1 MTGLQHIMS
10 HQPPMVFL
18 DEVVESRHEG
28 LTAVV
33 RIRDG
38 IPFYAADRGVPAWVG
53 IEYMAQ
59 SIAALAGIRA
69 RNAGE
74 DVPLGLIIGCRKY
87 VSTTAA
93 FAPGSEL
100 RISVE
105 ELIADRATYEQP
117 HQLSVG
123 VRDVWVN
130 GTRVLAGGEFTG
142 AYPGRPV
149 YGPGRNA

>member
-1 MTGLQHIMS
+1 MTGLQHIMR

-105 ELIADRATYEQP
+105 ELIAEENGFGSFDCIIKDAGIIAEARISVFGGDRQEVT
-117 HQLSVG
+117 
-123 VRDVWVN
+123 
-130 GTRVLAGGEFTG
+130 
-142 AYPGRPV
+142 
-149 YGPGRNA
+149 

>member
-1 MTGLQHIMS
+1 MTGLQHIMC

-105 ELIADRATYEQP
+105 ELIAEENGFGSFDCIIKDAGIIAEARISVFGGDRQEVT
-117 HQLSVG
+117 
-123 VRDVWVN
+123 
-130 GTRVLAGGEFTG
+130 
-142 AYPGRPV
+142 
-149 YGPGRNA
+149 